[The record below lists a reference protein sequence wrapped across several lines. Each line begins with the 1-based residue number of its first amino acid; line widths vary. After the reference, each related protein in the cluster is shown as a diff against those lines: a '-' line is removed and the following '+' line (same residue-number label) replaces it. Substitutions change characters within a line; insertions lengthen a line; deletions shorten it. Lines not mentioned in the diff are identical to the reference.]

1 MLPVK
6 RQLRRL
12 ARALQD
18 NLAGLQLYWD
28 QHASRFENV
37 DAALKGAIE
46 TLAGE
51 TEQYQRRLRDFVVEI
66 DKGFAQSVKSLEA
79 MAGNLADSAD
89 EVAENLEA
97 LTGRFDK
104 VG

>member
-1 MLPVK
+1 
-6 RQLRRL
+6 
-12 ARALQD
+12 
-18 NLAGLQLYWD
+18 LYWD

-37 DAALKGAIE
+37 DTALSGAIS
-46 TLAGE
+46 TLASE

-89 EVAENLEA
+89 EVADNLEKITSR
-97 LTGRFDK
+97 LEK
-104 VG
+104 VDS